1 MANIILLRE
10 NDASEIRL
18 MKRSLIGLRD
28 CYPNFENWFDS
39 KIVPNINSG
48 KRKLFLATQN
58 SEFAGALILKSDLN
72 EKKICTCFVNPKYR
86 SNHLGLDF
94 IRIAS
99 EELETYKLAIS
110 VSDEA
115 KSFFMNNL
123 NFNFYTTKL
132 CENHYKENMNEY
144 FGYIMFKDPD
154 RELKK
159 EKKYGI

>member
-39 KIVPNINSG
+39 KIVPNINNG
-48 KRKLFLATQN
+48 KRQLFLATQN
-58 SEFAGALILKSDLN
+58 SEFAGALILKNDLD

-86 SNHLGLDF
+86 LNHLGLDF

-99 EELETYKLAIS
+99 EELETYKLPIS

-132 CENHYKENMNEY
+132 CTNHYKENINEY
-144 FGYIMFKDPD
+144 FGYIMFKNLDK
-154 RELKK
+154 ELKK
-159 EKKYGI
+159 EKKYGV